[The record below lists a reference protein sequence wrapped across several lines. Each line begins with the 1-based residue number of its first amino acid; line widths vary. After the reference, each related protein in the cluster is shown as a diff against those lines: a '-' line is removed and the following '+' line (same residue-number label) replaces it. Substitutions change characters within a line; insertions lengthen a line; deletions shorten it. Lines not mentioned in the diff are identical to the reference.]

1 MKTKLKYS
9 EVEKKIKLFL
19 INQKK
24 LSKPKIKSIKLFQVN
39 KFIYY
44 FKFTIIIFILF
55 YFRIIRIEKERKTSK
70 KLSFS
75 FE

>member
-24 LSKPKIKSIKLFQVN
+24 LSKPKIKNIKLF
-39 KFIYY
+39 
-44 FKFTIIIFILF
+44 
-55 YFRIIRIEKERKTSK
+55 
-70 KLSFS
+70 
-75 FE
+75 